1 MGMLA
6 RREAA
11 TKAITVRGCMVETCW
26 KRIGFSNTIQAF
38 PSELQPSS
46 STEKETEVSEQQIT
60 SRVYFI

>member
-1 MGMLA
+1 
-6 RREAA
+6 
-11 TKAITVRGCMVETCW
+11 MVETCW